1 MKLFELLLFG
11 LVLLVGST
19 SHALTLE
26 QYMQAVKTKNKIF
39 SALDSSKEAA
49 NDKLTAGDIGLS
61 PVITAGYSLIT
72 DKTLPSMLGN
82 RREIEEYS
90 LGISKR
96 FVTGTSLSLTGKT
109 NEFENELAFPNDKYS
124 TGGLGITLSQ
134 SLWRDFFGAG
144 TRLRQER
151 EQTLNQFETLRIE
164 LQIRLTTFEAES
176 VFWDYAFA
184 QEDLRLK
191 KSNLERAQRLE
202 KWTSNRVSNGISD
215 RADLMNVK
223 ALAALREVQFA
234 TAQDEIK
241 TQETKFREY
250 MNLSDTEKTPAV
262 DDDMIQSRNYVDQ
275 LTKNKS
281 VVKIDL
287 YLSSLEA
294 KTKQLI
300 ANEIKD
306 QSRPDLALVA
316 GYNTSAY
323 DRDYSE
329 MSKNISKTDYPRTF
343 IGLNFSW
350 MFDSTAKSAQVS
362 AATKDALSSK
372 YIAER
377 NLALGL
383 NAWSDLIRKYET
395 TKKNV
400 TTLEKVA
407 LYQRERAK
415 AEQDKFNKGRS
426 VTFNVVTAE
435 TDAAE
440 AEVNLL
446 RAKAGL
452 RKLEA
457 SSILYIAL

>member
-1 MKLFELLLFG
+1 MKWFTLLTAG
-11 LVLLVGST
+11 LVLLAAPALFS
-19 SHALTLE
+19 LTLE
-26 QYMQAVKTKNKIF
+26 DYMQAVKKRNKIF
-39 SALDSSKEAA
+39 TALDSSKEAA
-49 NDKLTAGDIGLS
+49 NDKLIAGDVGLS
-61 PVITAGYSLIT
+61 PVITAGYLLIT
-72 DKTLPSMLGN
+72 DKTLPSALGN

-90 LGISKR
+90 LGVSKK
-96 FVTGTSLSLTGKT
+96 FITGTSITLTGKT
-109 NEFENELAFPNDKYS
+109 NEFENEVAFPNDRYS
-124 TGGLGITLSQ
+124 TGGLGIALSQ
-134 SLWRDFFGAG
+134 SLWKDFFGAG

-151 EQTLNQFETLRIE
+151 EQTLNQFDNLRIE
-164 LQIRLTTFEAES
+164 LQIRLTTFDAES

-250 MNLSDTEKTPAV
+250 MSLAETEKTPAV
-262 DDDMIQSRNYVDQ
+262 DDEMVQPKNYVDQ
-275 LTKNKS
+275 LIKNKS

-300 ANEIKD
+300 AAEIKD
-306 QSRPDLALVA
+306 QYKPELSLVA

-329 MSKNISKTDYPRTF
+329 MTKNISQTDRPRTF
-343 IGLNFSW
+343 VGLNFSW
-350 MFDSTAKSAQVS
+350 MFDTDAKSAQVS
-362 AATKDALSSK
+362 AATKDALASQ

-377 NLALGL
+377 NLTLGR
-383 NAWSDLIRKYET
+383 NAWSDLIRKYEI

-400 TTLEKVA
+400 MTLEKVA

>member
-1 MKLFELLLFG
+1 MKLFALLTPG
-11 LVLLVGST
+11 LVLLLGSA

-49 NDKLTAGDIGLS
+49 NDKLAAGDVGLS

-109 NEFENELAFPNDKYS
+109 NEFENNVAFPNDKYS

-151 EQTLNQFETLRIE
+151 ELTLYQFDTLRIE

-250 MNLSDTEKTPAV
+250 ISLSDAEKTPAV

-323 DRDYSE
+323 DREYSE
-329 MSKNISKTDYPRTF
+329 MSRNISKTDRPRTF

-350 MFDSTAKSAQVS
+350 MFDSAAKSAQVS
-362 AATKDALSSK
+362 AATKDALSSQ

-377 NLALGL
+377 NLTLGR
-383 NAWSDLIRKYET
+383 NAWSDLIRKYEI